1 VSSQSKSTDADNQVK
16 RAEYAVTAADGIPPH
31 PPSRYAWY
39 VVAVLMVVYVFSFI
53 DRQIL
58 NLLVTP
64 IKADLGIS
72 DSQMSYLMGFSFA
85 ILYTVMGLP
94 FGRLADMTNR
104 KRLIAAGLTV
114 WSLMTAG
121 CGVARSY
128 VQFLFLRIGVGVGEA
143 TLSPSAYSLITDMF
157 PKRKLGRALSLYSM
171 GIYVGAGTALILGGG
186 VTAWATARG
195 QMELPF
201 FGVIHPWQVV
211 FLLVGAGGILPLVL
225 LLTIREPVRRGVRRL
240 TTEDGRTV
248 VAKVPIREVV
258 AFLGRNW
265 KTVVCHHVGFAILSF
280 SSYGIGAWHPAFLER
295 TYGWE
300 MGRIGLLTGGH
311 CIILGS
317 LGILAGG
324 WLTDRLAARG
334 HSDATMRV
342 GLLASVAWIVP
353 GVLYPLMPNAWLSW
367 GLMAT
372 AYFFVSFPI
381 GAAAAAI
388 QNIMPNAMR
397 GQASALY
404 LFAVNLIG
412 LGMGPTAVAWC
423 TDYLFR
429 DEMMVRYSI
438 LIVGVGAHVV
448 AVFAFWLGLKPY
460 RESVERL
467 KGWLAENGG
476 AEERE

>member
-1 VSSQSKSTDADNQVK
+1 VSKQSFS
-16 RAEYAVTAADGIPPH
+16 AEDSSGTESIEGATSAPSSGPSPY
-31 PPSRYAWY
+31 PPSRYAWW
-39 VVAVLMVVYVFSFI
+39 VVAVLMVVYIFSFI

-104 KRLIAAGLTV
+104 KRLIAAGLGV
-114 WSLMTAG
+114 WSFMTAG

-128 VQFLFLRIGVGVGEA
+128 LQFLFLRVGVGVGEA
-143 TLSPSAYSLITDMF
+143 TLSPSAYSLITDLF
-157 PKRKLGRALSLYSM
+157 PKQKLGRALSLYSM
-171 GIYVGAGTALILGGG
+171 GIYIGAGMALILGGG
-186 VTAWATARG
+186 VTAWATAQG
-195 QMELPF
+195 KVSLPVV
-201 FGVIHPWQVV
+201 GVIHPWQVV
-211 FLLVGAGGILPLVL
+211 FLIVGAGGMLPLLL
-225 LLTIREPVRRGVRRL
+225 LLTIREPVRRGVRRI
-240 TTEDGRTV
+240 TAEDGSTV
-248 VAKVPIREVV
+248 VAKVPIREVL
-258 AFLGRNW
+258 AFLGKNW
-265 KTVVCHHVGFAILSF
+265 KTVICHHVGFAILSF

-295 TYGWE
+295 THGWD
-300 MGRIGLLTGGH
+300 MGRIGLLTGGY
-311 CIILGS
+311 CIVTGS

-324 WLTDRLAARG
+324 WLTDWLGRRG
-334 HSDATMRV
+334 HTDATMRV
-342 GLLASVAWIVP
+342 GLMASIAWVIP
-353 GVLYPLMPNAWLSW
+353 GIFYPLVPNAWVAYT
-367 GLMAT
+367 LMAI

-404 LFAVNLIG
+404 LFAVNLLG
-412 LGMGPTAVAWC
+412 LGLGPSAVAWC

-438 LIVGVGAHVV
+438 VIVGVGAHVI

-467 KGWLAENGG
+467 KRWLAED
-476 AEERE
+476 EQKT